1 MIARFAKDGDFEPIA
16 VCWKDGR
23 TFFIDEILEIGAFGP
38 PKHGKREMRYR
49 VRFGDHETEL
59 YLERRDGRPM
69 TGELETLR
77 WWVLA
82 FDRKASASQAA
93 GAGEPEGLRCTTG
106 IPCASSLMSTAATEM
121 ATSARPERAASS
133 AASDGSISAHSNP
146 LPLRAGFNLDPL
158 HALASTS

>member
-38 PKHGKREMRYR
+38 PKHGKR
-49 VRFGDHETEL
+49 EL